1 MAKKFKPIFER
12 TLSEQSELIRPQ
24 VVQTQQENL
33 KRGLYNSYRDL
44 QYSDHD
50 TFVRQYSD
58 HREIVCVDFTTG
70 SIKTVK
76 VIR

>member
-12 TLSEQSELIRPQ
+12 TLSEQSELIQPR
-24 VVQTQQENL
+24 VVQIQQENL
-33 KRGLYNSYRDL
+33 NSGLYNSYRNQNYPDFG
-44 QYSDHD
+44 

-58 HREIVCVDFTTG
+58 HREIVRVDAATG
-70 SIKTVK
+70 LIKTVK